1 MEKRII
7 RIENG
12 IVSVP
17 DRVEM
22 SIAEVADLFD
32 IYYRTTKRH
41 IRSIEK
47 SGVVDG
53 DYATSCSVEGLTIY
67 PDYYGLEMIIAVAFR
82 VQSAK
87 AEIFRKYIMRKVVR
101 HDVAA
106 TLILPLQ
113 NLMFN

>member
-1 MEKRII
+1 MENRII

-12 IVSVP
+12 VVSVP

-22 SIAEVADLFD
+22 SIAEIADMFG
-32 IYYRTTKRH
+32 IYYRTAKQH

-53 DYATSCSVEGLTIY
+53 DYTTSCSVEGLTIH
-67 PDYYGLEMIIAVAFR
+67 PDYYELEMIIAVAFR

-87 AEIFRKYIMRKVVR
+87 AEIFRRHIMRKVVR
-101 HDVAA
+101 HDVVA

-113 NLMFN
+113 NSMFN

>member
-1 MEKRII
+1 MKRKII
-7 RIENG
+7 TIENG
-12 IVSVP
+12 IVTIPDSVG
-17 DRVEM
+17 M
-22 SIAEVADLFD
+22 SIAEVADLLD
-32 IYYRTTKRH
+32 IYYQTAKRH

-47 SGVVDG
+47 SGIANSDDV
-53 DYATSCSVEGLTIY
+53 TSCSVEGLTIY

-87 AEIFRKYIMRKVVR
+87 AKMFRRYIMRKIVR

-113 NLMFN
+113 NQILN